1 MEKLPNFL
9 HNLPVLQ
16 TFAYLALLFKMI
28 DVAIEIDT
36 ISDEHKKFTKVVL
49 NKQKEHGESVM
60 DKEKIDQF
68 VHELNECAKK
78 NYNAQTTLNNIIAE
92 AKTMKLFET
101 FLEVAPQTVLQ
112 LYIVMLQNQE
122 MSTIQIATLVKGFS
136 LFLYGATKNYLGPT
150 KVSTYIHT
158 IYSIT

>member
-1 MEKLPNFL
+1 MERLPNFV
-9 HNLPVLQ
+9 HNLPLLQ
-16 TFAYLALLFKMI
+16 TFAYLSHLFKMI
-28 DVAIEIDT
+28 DVANVIDT
-36 ISDEHKKFTKVVL
+36 ISDEHKIFTKVVL
-49 NKQKEHGESVM
+49 DKQKEHGKRVM
-60 DKEKIDQF
+60 EKEKIDQF
-68 VHELNECAKK
+68 VHEINEHAKK
-78 NYNAQTTLNNIIAE
+78 NSNAQTALNDIIAE

-112 LYIVMLQNQE
+112 LYIVMLQTEE
-122 MSTIQIATLVKGFS
+122 MSTIQIETLVKGFS

>member
-1 MEKLPNFL
+1 MEKLPSFL

-16 TFAYLALLFKMI
+16 TFAYLAQLFKMI

-36 ISDEHKKFTKVVL
+36 ISDEHKTFTEVVL
-49 NKQKEHGESVM
+49 DKQKKHGKSVLE
-60 DKEKIDQF
+60 KEKIDQF
-68 VHELNECAKK
+68 VNELNKSAKK
-78 NYNAQTTLNNIIAE
+78 NSNAQTALNNIIAE

-112 LYIVMLQNQE
+112 LYIVMLQTEE